1 MTAVNEMKD
10 TITEHDISLVE
21 NAVDE
26 KPDTAYVLQPVGR
39 PPRKT
44 GLERRLVMKQDCLLI
59 PLLAL
64 TYFVT
69 YLDRNSFGNGR
80 LLGLQKELKLTD
92 KEYGNCGQLFF
103 VGYVL
108 FMLPANIFLRWI
120 RPYLLVGGAIVCF
133 GTLLCGMS
141 AAQTYGAV
149 LATRILIGAA
159 QAFVQGIGMYSS
171 LWYTRRELA
180 IRGSLYYSTAT
191 LSGAFSG
198 LIAYAIGKNLTKAET
213 GRAPWRWL
221 FIIEGVIG
229 ILSGLVIMVLL
240 PPFPDKMKKGKNWL
254 FTEEEIQLAI
264 QRSSTF
270 NTRNA
275 KLEWGQVLA
284 ALKDPKAWAFAF
296 INGAFG
302 QATST
307 VGIFLPSFIAAFG
320 YTSVD
325 AQLFSVIPYAVA
337 FVTLLSFSFLSDRI
351 NLKGCFVIAGLTSA
365 FIGYVMLLTVKTT
378 VAKMVATCFIVG
390 GIYPGVLLSTVWLG
404 INTAGFT
411 KRATTWALAEIGAQ
425 VFSIMGT
432 NVYNASGSTY
442 AKGHWVNVA
451 FLLGAIIVASVLLW
465 WYNYSNKKRDRTL
478 EEHAARGEV
487 HHHTGQSLEDLYD
500 VHINFRYTL

>member
-1 MTAVNEMKD
+1 MSITA
-10 TITEHDISLVE
+10 
-21 NAVDE
+21 
-26 KPDTAYVLQPVGR
+26 
-39 PPRKT
+39 
-44 GLERRLVMKQDCLLI
+44 
-59 PLLAL
+59 
-64 TYFVT
+64 
-69 YLDRNSFGNGR
+69 
-80 LLGLQKELKLTD
+80 
-92 KEYGNCGQLFF
+92 
-103 VGYVL
+103 
-108 FMLPANIFLRWI
+108 
-120 RPYLLVGGAIVCF
+120 
-133 GTLLCGMS
+133 
-141 AAQTYGAV
+141 
-149 LATRILIGAA
+149 
-159 QAFVQGIGMYSS
+159 
-171 LWYTRRELA
+171 
-180 IRGSLYYSTAT
+180 
-191 LSGAFSG
+191 
-198 LIAYAIGKNLTKAET
+198 
-213 GRAPWRWL
+213 
-221 FIIEGVIG
+221 
-229 ILSGLVIMVLL
+229 
-240 PPFPDKMKKGKNWL
+240 
-254 FTEEEIQLAI
+254 
-264 QRSSTF
+264 F

-500 VHINFRYTL
+500 VHINFRYVAGSYWFNFPSLLIAVLSDILFEHNQVEDGVRSGFQGPGNFAIHIAWAFPATLRG